1 MRGQQHPS
9 YARAKH
15 GIGPN
20 SQYFSVPTVQSEA
33 KRSEAKRSEAKRSE
47 AKRVRKCE
55 GMRRNS
61 KGNTKEFEREY
72 EEGKVDP
79 KQKKT
84 EQSRTKQSTQA

>member
-20 SQYFSVPTVQSEA
+20 SQYFSVPTVQ
-33 KRSEAKRSEAKRSE
+33 SE

>member
-1 MRGQQHPS
+1 MRAQNTASDPILKILL
-9 YARAKH
+9 YRPFK
-15 GIGPN
+15 
-20 SQYFSVPTVQSEA
+20 
-33 KRSEAKRSEAKRSE
+33 AKRSE

>member
-20 SQYFSVPTVQSEA
+20 SQYFSVPTVQ
-33 KRSEAKRSEAKRSE
+33 SEAKRSE